1 MVGHPQSIFHVVVAA
16 QFLQANDLEILVMG
30 HLQVA
35 LDLLRSH
42 PEKGYSQWGIENNE
56 QPYFQWFSD
65 KPKTSKIHEYFRY
78 QYIATRKKIEQ
89 LKSH

>member
-35 LDLLRSH
+35 LDLPRSR
-42 PEKGYSQWGIENNE
+42 PERGYSQWGIENNE
-56 QPYFQWFSD
+56 QPYFQ
-65 KPKTSKIHEYFRY
+65 
-78 QYIATRKKIEQ
+78 
-89 LKSH
+89 